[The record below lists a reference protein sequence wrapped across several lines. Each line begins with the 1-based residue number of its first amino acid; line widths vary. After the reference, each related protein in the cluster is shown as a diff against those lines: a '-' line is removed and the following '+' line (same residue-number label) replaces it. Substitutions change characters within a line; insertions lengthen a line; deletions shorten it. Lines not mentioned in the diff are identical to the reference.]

1 MSTSDPYTD
10 AKKIIENRAKLF
22 RWLREKLL
30 LILFT
35 ILIVLQ
41 FMTWLELTKLP
52 HYTSYTCGADSY
64 SGCWLRDDDLNRL
77 AAKIGEEVGRRI
89 PGSR

>member
-10 AKKIIENRAKLF
+10 AKKLIENRSKLF

-30 LILFT
+30 LILFS

-52 HYTSYTCGADSY
+52 HYAPDTCGTRYDD
-64 SGCWLRDDDLNRL
+64 GCWLRDEDLNLL
-77 AAKIGEEVGRRI
+77 AAKIGEEIEKRMPANR
-89 PGSR
+89 